1 MYLFIRITYHIRSYA
16 VLMMFVIDHS
26 NLHTAVLLTTVWL
39 RVVLKIDMKRYRSGT
54 SLGLLRHAEACW
66 TYTALIEI
74 LFFISFKRLSETQTA
89 RYTVNQYQLLT
100 VFGAS

>member
-39 RVVLKIDMKRYRSGT
+39 RVVLKIDMKRYRQALEVNDFSRDTNRPGT
-54 SLGLLRHAEACW
+54 SLGLLRPAGP
-66 TYTALIEI
+66 TLLSLRYYFLLVLSGFQKRKQRGI
-74 LFFISFKRLSETQTA
+74 L
-89 RYTVNQYQLLT
+89 
-100 VFGAS
+100 

>member
-39 RVVLKIDMKRYRSGT
+39 RVVLKIDMKRYRQAWDFFGPPEACR
-54 SLGLLRHAEACW
+54 GLLDLHC
-66 TYTALIEI
+66 
-74 LFFISFKRLSETQTA
+74 SH
-89 RYTVNQYQLLT
+89 
-100 VFGAS
+100 